1 MPRNGTATRDRI
13 LDNAQRLALDKGFSA
28 TSVDEVIAA
37 SNSSK
42 GAFFHHFPSKNDLGR
57 ALLSRYA
64 EADVAALVT
73 FMARAEAITT
83 DPGEQVLMFLSLFEQ
98 IGEEILDE
106 QQSSCLYASFVHDRQ
121 LTLDGGTAVINDAI
135 VAWRT
140 VIAAKLAL
148 AAEASPRL
156 AEQDLDALAD
166 HVFVTFEGAFILA
179 RATGAHGV
187 MRAQLRVLRL
197 LLAQVIG
204 PAPDRESGQ
213 PAPQLAVS
221 RSQLG

>member
-13 LDNAQRLALDKGFSA
+13 LDNAERLALDKGFAA
-28 TSVDEVIAA
+28 TSIDEVIAA

-57 ALLSRYA
+57 ALLNRYA
-64 EADVAALVT
+64 EADVAALAA
-73 FMARAEAITT
+73 FMERAEAMTD
-83 DPGEQVLMFLSLFEQ
+83 DPGRQVSVFVGLFEE

-121 LTLDGGTAVINDAI
+121 LTLDGGTAVINEAI

-140 VIAAKLAL
+140 AIAAKLAL
-148 AAEASPRL
+148 AAPAHPAL
-156 AEQDLDALAD
+156 AALDLDALAD

-179 RATGAHGV
+179 RATGDLGA
-187 MRAQLRVLRL
+187 MRAQLRILRQFLDAL
-197 LLAQVIG
+197 L
-204 PAPDRESGQ
+204 GQ
-213 PAPQLAVS
+213 PE
-221 RSQLG
+221 RTG